1 MPLNVPFCFPSL
13 YALMLQGVQDH
24 IDGLA
29 AELGKS
35 LKKELHESSAVCQ
48 AQFAELCKQLADKKA
63 QITAKT
69 EVYQQVRACPQPMSM
84 LSECHAKLVYVLL
97 FVVWSVILCL

>member
-1 MPLNVPFCFPSL
+1 MKLLFPISL
-13 YALMLQGVQDH
+13 ALMLQGVQDH

-29 AELGKS
+29 AELSKS
-35 LKKELHESSAVCQ
+35 LKKELQESGAVCQ

-69 EVYQQVRACPQPMSM
+69 EVYQRVRACPQPMCL
-84 LSECHAKLVYVLL
+84 LSQCHANLCVR
-97 FVVWSVILCL
+97 FPVVWVLVLCL

>member
-1 MPLNVPFCFPSL
+1 M
-13 YALMLQGVQDH
+13 QGVQDH

-35 LKKELHESSAVCQ
+35 LKKELQESGALCQ
-48 AQFAELCKQLADKKA
+48 AQFAELCNQLADKKA

-69 EVYQQVRACPQPMSM
+69 EMYQQVCTSPNVA
-84 LSECHAKLVYVLL
+84 
-97 FVVWSVILCL
+97 